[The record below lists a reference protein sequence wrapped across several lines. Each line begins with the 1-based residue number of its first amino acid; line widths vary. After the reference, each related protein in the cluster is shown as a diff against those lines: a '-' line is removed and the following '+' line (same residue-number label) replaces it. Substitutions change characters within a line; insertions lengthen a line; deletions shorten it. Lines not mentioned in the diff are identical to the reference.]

1 MSILEKV
8 SKLQVL
14 DFIRNLDGVL
24 DLPSFYKNNLK
35 FKDLL
40 WHHIRWEIS
49 QCMEDRQAKYM
60 LKIISCQVG
69 SSLKR
74 PQLLLVQDAVKDT
87 CSFSACGV
95 PFPSLTLFS
104 QTRAA

>member
-1 MSILEKV
+1 
-8 SKLQVL
+8 
-14 DFIRNLDGVL
+14 
-24 DLPSFYKNNLK
+24 
-35 FKDLL
+35 
-40 WHHIRWEIS
+40 
-49 QCMEDRQAKYM
+49 M

-95 PFPSLTLFS
+95 PFPSLTLFP
-104 QTRAA
+104 QTRAAYVLAKCQGIDFMAVVRVVTDL